1 MIVLNVICIDYQMLP
16 IPNYFCKINF
26 HWSNLSIKNI
36 TSTSS
41 VCITLLYTYAVS
53 GRCLWFQI
61 VAVDVDSKLMNF
73 KNKHN
78 ENIMFINKGIYC
90 RIYMYILKSRI
101 ANKEKELFQDIA
113 MNACFELFFLWYSSL
128 WCTLEKVL
136 YFIYIKDF
144 IWLWYFCDAKELYA
158 NVNSRIH

>member
-1 MIVLNVICIDYQMLP
+1 
-16 IPNYFCKINF
+16 
-26 HWSNLSIKNI
+26 
-36 TSTSS
+36 
-41 VCITLLYTYAVS
+41 
-53 GRCLWFQI
+53 
-61 VAVDVDSKLMNF
+61 MNF

-78 ENIMFINKGIYC
+78 ENIMFINKGINC

-158 NVNSRIH
+158 NVISRINCDNFTLLEYTLIYSGQFSMYDFWLFFFLFEWCTLISVIKKYFIWCLLKGFIWEYKYS

>member
-1 MIVLNVICIDYQMLP
+1 
-16 IPNYFCKINF
+16 
-26 HWSNLSIKNI
+26 
-36 TSTSS
+36 
-41 VCITLLYTYAVS
+41 
-53 GRCLWFQI
+53 
-61 VAVDVDSKLMNF
+61 
-73 KNKHN
+73 
-78 ENIMFINKGIYC
+78 MFINKGIYC

-158 NVNSRIH
+158 NVISRINCDNFTLLEYTLINIPANSVCMIFGCFFFFLNGVHLFLLLKNILFDVCWKGLFGNINIVNIPLTKICKIVHVYIY

>member
-1 MIVLNVICIDYQMLP
+1 M
-16 IPNYFCKINF
+16 
-26 HWSNLSIKNI
+26 NI
-36 TSTSS
+36 
-41 VCITLLYTYAVS
+41 
-53 GRCLWFQI
+53 
-61 VAVDVDSKLMNF
+61 

-90 RIYMYILKSRI
+90 RIYMYIRKSRI
-101 ANKEKELFQDIA
+101 ANKEKEIFQDIA

-158 NVNSRIH
+158 NVISRINCDNFTLLEYIHLSNIFRPIQYVWFLVVFFLFEWCTLISVIKNTYLMFVERVYLGI